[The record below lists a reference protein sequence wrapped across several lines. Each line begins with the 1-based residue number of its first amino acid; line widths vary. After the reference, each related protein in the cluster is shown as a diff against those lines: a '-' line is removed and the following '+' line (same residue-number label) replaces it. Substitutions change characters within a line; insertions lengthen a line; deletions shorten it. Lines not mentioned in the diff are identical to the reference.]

1 MRTVRAPAEP
11 KAEEG
16 CELTLNYVAGVDG
29 GGTKTAVTVADVK
42 GTVVHTF
49 TSGAINY
56 NGQDEESVR
65 TSLRNIFATIAEV
78 CGGLEH
84 CVQVCIGAAGVS
96 NPTVIP
102 RLEANVRECGYEGGL
117 TITGDQATALWGAHG
132 KAVGVILIAGTGS
145 ICYGQNEAGQSHRA
159 GGYGH
164 LIDDE
169 GSGYSIGRELLSAV
183 VRAHDGRLPA
193 TPITGMVYQQLQM
206 ESIQQLIRFVYDQ
219 RTNKKDIAAL
229 APILSQACALGDK
242 TALSIADKCARSLC
256 ELVVPVVE
264 KLGLQAGTV
273 AMAGSVLLKNS
284 EVRNGFTALLAERY
298 PGMQC
303 MAAEKDAAYGAVLLA
318 LGKLAAG

>member
-1 MRTVRAPAEP
+1 
-11 KAEEG
+11 
-16 CELTLNYVAGVDG
+16 LNYVAGVDG
-29 GGTKTAVTVADVK
+29 GGTKTAVTIADMK
-42 GTVVHTF
+42 GKAVHTF

-56 NGQDEESVR
+56 NGQDEASVR
-65 TSLRNIFATIAEV
+65 SSLREIFATIARV
-78 CGGLEH
+78 CGGLDR

-102 RLEANVRECGYEGGL
+102 RLEASIRESGYEGGL
-117 TITGDQATALWGAHG
+117 TITGDQETALCGAHG

-145 ICYGQNEAGQSHRA
+145 ICYGQNEAGLSHRA
-159 GGYGH
+159 GGCGH

-183 VRAHDGRLPA
+183 VRAHDGRIPA
-193 TPITGMVYQQLQM
+193 TPIAGMVYRQLQLD
-206 ESIQQLIRFVYDQ
+206 SVQQLIRFVYDQ

-242 TALSIADKCARSLC
+242 TALSIADKSARSLC
-256 ELVVPVVE
+256 ELVVPVAE
-264 KLGLQAGTV
+264 KLGLHAGTV

-284 EVRNGFTALLAERY
+284 EIRNRLTALLGERY
-298 PGMQC
+298 PGMRC
-303 MAAEKDAAYGAVLLA
+303 IAAEKDAAYGAVLLA